1 MAKAKKKAAPRR
13 AKPASTR
20 ATRSARIPVAAGAA
34 PVTVSLK
41 FVSGIGQVTASLF
54 RQGVLVNMES
64 ISNEGNIVFSQA
76 QRNDTIS
83 VNGVC
88 SGQATI
94 TIDTAT
100 NPPTPDQFNNEII
113 VGGYIIS

>member
-13 AKPASTR
+13 PAPAATR
-20 ATRSARIPVAAGAA
+20 ATRRALIPVAAGAA

-54 RQGVLVNMES
+54 RQGVLINMES
-64 ISNEGNIVFSQA
+64 ISNEGDIVFSQA
-76 QRNDTIS
+76 QKNDTIS

-88 SGQATI
+88 TGQASI
-94 TIDTAT
+94 TINTAT
-100 NPPTPDQFNNEII
+100 NPATPDRFSNEII